1 MTALREP
8 VHAEQTQP
16 SWRPVCRWVGVAEVT
31 IALQGLRIAPVVLPE
46 SGQQRVARVYPGSK
60 YRAATSVI
68 TLRPPTEGGGS
79 GGSAAGPCVVGAL
92 RRSAERRRACT
103 GRGRLIQ
110 GLPSGQFNGGG

>member
-68 TLRPPTEGGGS
+68 TLRPPTEGGRIG
-79 GGSAAGPCVVGAL
+79 AAAL
-92 RRSAERRRACT
+92 RDRALLEHCAEV
-103 GRGRLIQ
+103 L
-110 GLPSGQFNGGG
+110 NGVVPAPVAVG